1 MAATARYAVAPIGVV
16 RSTRADPT
24 DDGWD
29 AVESRIEIA
38 PGMPA
43 ECLDGIDEFSHAE
56 VLYLFHLVDEGTVER
71 GARHPRGNAAW
82 PRVGILA
89 QRGKDRPNRI
99 GSTVVRILGREGRT
113 LRVAG
118 LDALDGSPVLDVKPI
133 FREFLPRGDVRQPPW
148 SHEVMRDYWSRE
160 GGS

>member
-1 MAATARYAVAPIGVV
+1 MRCAGCAPYVFSVRAKYCERQLLRLDVVVLHQERRREAAQHR
-16 RSTRADPT
+16 
-24 DDGWD
+24 
-29 AVESRIEIA
+29 
-38 PGMPA
+38 
-43 ECLDGIDEFSHAE
+43 
-56 VLYLFHLVDEGTVER
+56 EGELR

-99 GSTVVRILGREGRT
+99 GSTVVRILGREGRV

-118 LDALDGSPVLDVKPI
+118 LDAVDGSPVLDVKPV
-133 FREFLPRGDVRQPPW
+133 FREFLPRGELRQPPW
-148 SHEVMRDYWSRE
+148 VRELTRDYWRRD

>member
-1 MAATARYAVAPIGVV
+1 VAAAARYSVAPIGVV
-16 RSTRADPT
+16 RSSRAEPT

-29 AVESRIEIA
+29 AVESRIELA
-38 PGMPA
+38 PEMKA
-43 ECLDGIDEFSHAE
+43 ECLDGIEGFSHAE

-99 GSTVVRILGREGRT
+99 GSTVVRILGREGRV

-118 LDALDGSPVLDVKPI
+118 LDAVDGSPVLDIKPV
-133 FREFLPRGDVRQPPW
+133 FREFLPRGELRQPSW
-148 SHEVMRDYWSRE
+148 VRELTRDYWRHE